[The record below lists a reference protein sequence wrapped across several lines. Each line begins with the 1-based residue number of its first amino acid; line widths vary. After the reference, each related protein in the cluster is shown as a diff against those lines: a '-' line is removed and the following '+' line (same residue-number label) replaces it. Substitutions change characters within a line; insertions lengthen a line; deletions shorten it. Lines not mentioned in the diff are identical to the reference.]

1 MKTLLVTLILCSAA
15 SAKDRSGPTYQV
27 AIFQDAH
34 AESVRMNCDGIGY
47 GSSMTTCHDAEM
59 LVYTVKAGETVYTL
73 TPYGTYP
80 HRESLW
86 KQPAGAAVAVW
97 NDGKH
102 VHVRTGAKESQSAT
116 LARAP
121 GRGRDQMMDRVKRH
135 PVWRAVPSK

>member
-15 SAKDRSGPTYQV
+15 SAKDKPSPRYQD
-27 AIFQDAH
+27 AIFQDTH

-47 GSSMTTCHDAEM
+47 GSSMTTCHDAET

-80 HRESLW
+80 HHESLW
-86 KQPAGAAVAVW
+86 KQPAGAAVSVW

-102 VHVRTGAKESQSAT
+102 VHVRTGAKESQYDIIGESAQDA
-116 LARAP
+116 AR
-121 GRGRDQMMDRVKRH
+121 
-135 PVWRAVPSK
+135 